1 MSFKITI
8 ISGDIT
14 EETTD
19 AIVNPANGMM
29 IMGGGVAKAIIEK
42 GGETIET
49 EAKKSVPL
57 KPGMAV
63 VTHAGNLK
71 TKYVIHAV
79 TMDNNHVATE
89 ATVRKATYYALL
101 VAEANKIKSVSFPAM
116 GMGIGGLT
124 KETVAQSMLEMMRK
138 FSSESSFIEDVKIV
152 LNDTADVIF
161 FQTTLNKVIESK

>member
-8 ISGDIT
+8 ISGDLT
-14 EETTD
+14 EETSD

-29 IMGGGVAKAIIEK
+29 VMGGGVAKAIIEK
-42 GGETIET
+42 GGDSIEN

-71 TKYVIHAV
+71 TKFVIHAV
-79 TMDNNHVATE
+79 TMDSNHVATE
-89 ATVRKATYYALL
+89 STVRKATYYALL

-116 GMGIGGLT
+116 GMGIGGLS
-124 KETVAQSMLEMMRK
+124 KEIVAQSMLEMMRK
-138 FSSESSFIEDVKIV
+138 FSGESSFIEEVKIV
-152 LNDTADVIF
+152 LSNPNDIGF
-161 FQTTLNKVIESK
+161 FQSNLENIIGAK